1 MVSDLC
7 LRVVV
12 LCNKYI
18 KPVTGGWG
26 GGGLISVT
34 TSEFTLSRIIRRTSK
49 IESSMFLNYSN
60 WSITKM
66 KTYLVFANNK

>member
-12 LCNKYI
+12 LCNTYI

-26 GGGLISVT
+26 GGLISVT
-34 TSEFTLSRIIRRTSK
+34 MSEFILSRIIRRTSK